1 METDQ
6 KPSRRPA
13 WLSPHLSWKLLLV
26 IALLVLNSFGNLYS
40 AFVQLQANNL
50 SSVAIYLV
58 TVVLYLLPAYG
69 LYKLKRW
76 ARLLQ
81 LTFSIIF
88 VVQGAVV
95 MISGYMFLGMV
106 NVVLYGLTG
115 IYLLSDEC
123 RNLFKKPV

>member
-1 METDQ
+1 VENDQ

-26 IALLVLNSFGNLYS
+26 LALLVLNAFGNLFS

-50 SSVAIYLV
+50 SAAAIYLV
-58 TVVLYLLPAYG
+58 TFALYVLPAYG
-69 LYKLKRW
+69 LFKLKNW

-88 VVQGAVV
+88 VVQGAFV
-95 MISGYMFLGMV
+95 MFSGFMFLGMV

-123 RNLFKKPV
+123 RHLFKESV